1 MFSSKSR
8 WTEWLSAGFIVLAV
22 AGCAVIPPQR
32 SSVPPE
38 PIPPLTTETPLPAEQ
53 QPDPREL
60 AALQLTEEGKRLLED
75 GSVDDAIS
83 VLERAVSLHP
93 AGGRN
98 YYYLA
103 EAWIVKGD
111 ILQAK
116 EWNRLADMY
125 LKDNPEWSRRV
136 KAQQKRIRSLSQ

>member
-1 MFSSKSR
+1 MFSSKGR
-8 WTEWLSAGFIVLAV
+8 WTQWLSVWVIVLAV
-22 AGCAVIPPQR
+22 TGCAVITPRQP
-32 SSVPPE
+32 SAPPE
-38 PIPPLTTETPLPAEQ
+38 PAPPVAIDTPLPAEQ

-60 AALQLTEEGKRLLED
+60 AALQLTDEGKRLLED

-93 AGGRN
+93 ASGMN

-125 LKDNPEWSRRV
+125 LKDDSEWSRRV
-136 KAQQKRIRSLSQ
+136 QAQQRRIKSLSQ

>member
-1 MFSSKSR
+1 M
-8 WTEWLSAGFIVLAV
+8 VLAV
-22 AGCAVIPPQR
+22 TGCAVISPQPP
-32 SSVPPE
+32 SAPPA
-38 PIPPLTTETPLPAEQ
+38 PMLPPAVAPPLPAEPP
-53 QPDPREL
+53 PDPREL

-93 AGGRN
+93 ANGRN

-111 ILQAK
+111 ILQAR

-125 LKDNPEWSRRV
+125 LTDNPEWSRRV
-136 KAQQKRIRSLSQ
+136 QVQQKRIRSLSQ